1 MLIRQPRQL
10 KTLVGIPTL
19 YALHVTTIRMVT
31 YRPVP
36 NVILKHIYHLS
47 KIQGVMPATQV
58 IHLWWSAIPKIR
70 QMLSVQVVM
79 LMSATS
85 YRIAII
91 NMLFLNAPIAMP
103 ISTAIFRCARSAMGR
118 NRIQKHCL
126 RNSAVVMIVT
136 EIRIL

>member
-10 KTLVGIPTL
+10 KTLVRIPTL
-19 YALHVTTIRMVT
+19 HALHVTTIRMVT
-31 YRPVP
+31 YQPVP
-36 NVILKHIYHLS
+36 NAILKHIHHLS
-47 KIQGVMPATQV
+47 KIRGVMPATQV
-58 IHLWWSAIPKIR
+58 IHLWWSAIPKMW
-70 QMLSVQVVM
+70 QMLPVQVVM

-85 YRIAII
+85 YRAARI

-103 ISTAIFRCARSAMGR
+103 ISTAIFQCARNAMGR